1 MTQPAHDADVII
13 IGTGQ
18 AGVPLAARLA
28 AAGKRVVI
36 MERGRPGGTCV
47 NAGCTPT
54 KTLIASAHAAHLART
69 CERFGVRAQDVT
81 VDFRAVMSRVA
92 AVVARWQAGI
102 ERRLASAG
110 DRVRFVRGHGRF
122 VAPRIVEANGER
134 YQAAQVVI
142 DVGARPAMP
151 ALPGIDT
158 VAPLTSTSALVLTTL
173 PPRLIVIGGGYVAC
187 ELGQAFRRL
196 GSEVTIVGRSPQLL
210 PREDPEVSEA
220 LAGALR
226 AEGIR
231 LELGRSV
238 ARLAHRQASPK
249 NDVTGEVAI
258 DVELDDGTS
267 SSGSHVLAATGRTPN
282 TGDLGCEAGGI
293 TLDRA
298 GCITV
303 GERYET
309 TASGVFAVG
318 DCTPGP
324 QFTHVAWDDHRVL
337 FDVLMGHPA
346 RRRSDRI
353 VPYTVFTDPQVA
365 GVGLS
370 ERAARARGLEIEVA
384 SMPFGRIARAIE
396 TDQTAGVVRIVID
409 SRSERLLGATV
420 VGAQAGE
427 LIHVFGMLLQAGAPA
442 RTLVD
447 AEMVH
452 PTFAEGLQTALMQLP
467 RFALS

>member
-1 MTQPAHDADVII
+1 MSPPAQDADVII

-54 KTLIASAHAAHLART
+54 KTLIASAHAAHVART
-69 CERFGVRAQDVT
+69 CGRFGVQAQTVT

-92 AVVARWQAGI
+92 GIVARWQAGI
-102 ERRLASAG
+102 ERKLASAG
-110 DRVRFVRGHGRF
+110 DRLRFVRGHGRF
-122 VAPRIVEANGER
+122 VAPLIVEVNGER
-134 YQAAQVVI
+134 YQAPQIVV
-142 DVGARPAMP
+142 DVGARPAIP
-151 ALPGIDT
+151 ALPGIDA
-158 VAPLTSTSALVLTTL
+158 VAPLTSTGALVLEAL
-173 PPRLIVIGGGYVAC
+173 PPRLIVMGAGYVAC

-196 GSEVTIVGRSPQLL
+196 GSEVTIVGRSPKLL
-210 PREDPEVSEA
+210 PREDPEVSDA
-220 LAGALR
+220 LAGAFR

-238 ARLAHRQASPK
+238 ARLARHAGQASD
-249 NDVTGEVAI
+249 DVIG
-258 DVELDDGTS
+258 VELEDGTS
-267 SSGSHVLAATGRTPN
+267 LRGSHVLVATGRTAN
-282 TGDLGCEAGGI
+282 TSDLGCEAAGI
-293 TLDRA
+293 ALDGA

-309 TASGVFAVG
+309 TATGVFAVG

-324 QFTHVAWDDHRVL
+324 RFTHVAWDDHRVL
-337 FDVLMGHPA
+337 FDILTGRPA

-370 ERAARARGLEIEVA
+370 EQAARARGLEIEVA
-384 SMPFGRIARAIE
+384 SMPFGSIARAIE

-420 VGAQAGE
+420 VGAEAGE

-452 PTFAEGLQTALMQLP
+452 PTFAEGLQTALMRLP

>member
-1 MTQPAHDADVII
+1 MSSPAHDANVII

-28 AAGKRVVI
+28 AAGRRVVV

-54 KTLIASAHAAHLART
+54 ETLIASAHAAHAART
-69 CERFGVRAQDVT
+69 GERFGVQAQGVT
-81 VDFRAVMSRVA
+81 VDFRAVMGRVA
-92 AVVARWQAGI
+92 GIVARWQAGI
-102 ERRLASAG
+102 EKKLASAG
-110 DRVRFVRGHGRF
+110 DRIRFVRGHGRF
-122 VAPRIVEANGER
+122 VAPRVVEANGER
-134 YQAAQVVI
+134 YQAAQIVI
-142 DVGARPAMP
+142 DVGARPEMP

-158 VAPLTSTSALVLTTL
+158 VAPLTSTSALVLATL
-173 PPRLIVIGGGYVAC
+173 PPRLIVIGAGYVAC
-187 ELGQAFRRL
+187 ELGQAFSRL
-196 GSEVTIVGRSPQLL
+196 GSEVTIVGRGPKLL
-210 PREDPEVSEA
+210 AREDPEVSDA
-220 LAGALR
+220 LAGAFR

-238 ARLAHRQASPK
+238 ARLARHAS
-249 NDVTGEVAI
+249 DGSDDAI
-258 DVELDDGTS
+258 EVELEGGTS
-267 SSGSHVLAATGRTPN
+267 LRGPRVLVAADRIPN
-282 TGDLGCEAGGI
+282 TSDLGCDAAGI
-293 TLDRA
+293 ALDRA
-298 GCITV
+298 GRITV
-303 GERYET
+303 DERYET
-309 TASGVFAVG
+309 TAPGVFAVG

-337 FDVLMGHPA
+337 FDVLTGRPA

-370 ERAARARGLEIEVA
+370 EQAARARGLEIEVA
-384 SMPFGRIARAIE
+384 SMPFGSIARAIE

-409 SRSERLLGATV
+409 SRSEKLLGATV
-420 VGAQAGE
+420 VGAEAGE
-427 LIHVFGMLLQAGAPA
+427 LIHIFGMLLQAGAPA

-447 AEMVH
+447 AEMAH
-452 PTFAEGLQTALMQLP
+452 PTFAEGLQTALMRLP

>member
-1 MTQPAHDADVII
+1 MSPPAPHDADIII

-54 KTLIASAHAAHLART
+54 KTLIASAHSAHVART
-69 CERFGVRAQDVT
+69 SGRFGVQAQAVT

-92 AVVARWQAGI
+92 GVVARWQAGI
-102 ERRLASAG
+102 ERKLAGAG
-110 DRVRFVRGHGRF
+110 DRLRFVRGHGRF
-122 VAPRIVEANGER
+122 VAPRVVEANGER

-142 DVGARPAMP
+142 DVGARPEMP
-151 ALPGIDT
+151 ALPGIDA

-173 PPRLIVIGGGYVAC
+173 PRHLIVIGAGYVAC

-196 GSEVTIVGRSPQLL
+196 GSEVTIVGRGPNLL
-210 PREDPEVSEA
+210 AREDPEVSDA
-220 LAGALR
+220 LADAFR

-238 ARLAHRQASPK
+238 TRLARLSS
-249 NDVTGEVAI
+249 DGSDGSVA
-258 DVELDDGTS
+258 VELEDGTS
-267 SSGSHVLAATGRTPN
+267 LRGSHVLVAAGRIPN
-282 TGDLGCEAGGI
+282 TSDLGCEAAGI
-293 TLDRA
+293 ALDRA

-303 GERYET
+303 DERYET
-309 TASGVFAVG
+309 TAPGVFAVG

-324 QFTHVAWDDHRVL
+324 RFTHVAWDDHRVL
-337 FDVLMGHPA
+337 FDILTGRPA

-370 ERAARARGLEIEVA
+370 EQAARARGLEIEVA
-384 SMPFGRIARAIE
+384 SMPFGSIARAIE

-409 SRSERLLGATV
+409 SRSEKLLGATV
-420 VGAQAGE
+420 VGAEAGE
-427 LIHVFGMLLQAGAPA
+427 LIHVFGMLLQAGASA

-447 AEMVH
+447 AEMAH
-452 PTFAEGLQTALMQLP
+452 PTFAEGLQTALMRLP